1 MKKRTIIILCS
12 FITVSVILG
21 IIIYLQN
28 IYGLKEKYISPNKE
42 YIVVIKGYGPKWP
55 FGSEN
60 IKVIAYKNN
69 ILGYFNKVKY
79 NTEIRNDGKLLN
91 DSNYE
96 IKWDENIAY
105 LSLIGEEQED
115 ENLVIE
121 FGDKINI
128 SKVDNNKEIKENTE
142 SFKAKVLKN
151 NSEKSILVQVIN
163 DCNSFKKGDKVLVHI
178 PNYEYQNIVYEKDM
192 ILTISFNGLVKKSY
206 PPQISTTD
214 ISLDINDYNK

>member
-192 ILTISFNGLVKKSY
+192 ILTISFNGLVEKSY

-214 ISLDINDYNK
+214 ISLDIDDYNK

>member
-163 DCNSFKKGDKVLVHI
+163 DCNSFKKGDKALVHI

-192 ILTISFNGLVKKSY
+192 ILTISFNGLVEESY

-214 ISLDINDYNK
+214 ISLDIDDYNK

>member
-28 IYGLKEKYISPNKE
+28 IYGLKEKYTSPNKE

-128 SKVDNNKEIKENTE
+128 SKVDNNKEIKEN
-142 SFKAKVLKN
+142 KRHL
-151 NSEKSILVQVIN
+151 
-163 DCNSFKKGDKVLVHI
+163 
-178 PNYEYQNIVYEKDM
+178 
-192 ILTISFNGLVKKSY
+192 
-206 PPQISTTD
+206 
-214 ISLDINDYNK
+214 

>member
-151 NSEKSILVQVIN
+151 NNEKSILVQVIN

-192 ILTISFNGLVKKSY
+192 ILTISFNGLVEESY

-214 ISLDINDYNK
+214 ISLDIDDYNK

>member
-192 ILTISFNGLVKKSY
+192 ILTISFNGLVKQSY

-214 ISLDINDYNK
+214 ISLDIDDYNK

>member
-1 MKKRTIIILCS
+1 MKKRIIVILCS
-12 FITVSVILG
+12 IVAVIAILG
-21 IIIYLQN
+21 ITIYLQN

-42 YIVVIKGYGPKWP
+42 YIVVIKGYGPKWS

-60 IKVIAYKNN
+60 IKVIAYKNS
-69 ILGYFNKVKY
+69 ISGYFNKVKY
-79 NTEIRNDGKLLN
+79 DTEIKNDGKSLN

-128 SKVDNNKEIKENTE
+128 SKIDNNKENTD

-178 PNYEYQNIVYEKDM
+178 PNYEYQNIVYEKEM
-192 ILTISFNGLVKKSY
+192 ILTISFNGLVEESN
-206 PPQISTTD
+206 PPQISTNN
-214 ISLDINDYNK
+214 ISLDIDDYNK

>member
-192 ILTISFNGLVKKSY
+192 ILTISFNGLVEESY

-214 ISLDINDYNK
+214 ISLDIDDYNK

>member
-1 MKKRTIIILCS
+1 MKKRIIVILCS
-12 FITVSVILG
+12 IVAVIAILG
-21 IIIYLQN
+21 ITIYLQN

-60 IKVIAYKNN
+60 IKVIAYKNS
-69 ILGYFNKVKY
+69 ISGYFNKVKY
-79 NTEIRNDGKLLN
+79 DTEIKNDGKLLN

-121 FGDKINI
+121 FGDKIKI

-142 SFKAKVLKN
+142 LFKAKVLKN

-178 PNYEYQNIVYEKDM
+178 PDYEYRNIVYEKDM
-192 ILTISFNGLVKKSY
+192 ILTISFNGLVEESY

-214 ISLDINDYNK
+214 ISLNINDYNK

>member
-1 MKKRTIIILCS
+1 MKKRTIIILRS
-12 FITVSVILG
+12 FITASVILG

-121 FGDKINI
+121 FGHKINI

-192 ILTISFNGLVKKSY
+192 ILTISFNGLVKQSY

>member
-192 ILTISFNGLVKKSY
+192 ILTISFNGLVKQSY

>member
-1 MKKRTIIILCS
+1 MKKRIIVILCS

-128 SKVDNNKEIKENTE
+128 SKIDNNKENTD

-192 ILTISFNGLVKKSY
+192 ILTISFNGLVKQSY